1 MYNRTGHDSRAK
13 RICYERTSS
22 IHGSSTAVCAY
33 ARVCTTLSTFTATTA
48 DATDRTTA
56 LGPTSAA
63 TATTAAAADTYIKF
77 YSVSSVNSDECGKA
91 TATAA
96 TYNSLTEGLAL
107 YADSNNMFNDDPA
120 IGTSRS
126 CLHTLMSNHTAAA
139 AAGAQDS
146 FTAFAAADNIDDAWS
161 STIDPVLQSL
171 WGTSQHEQQHVEN
184 AESDNSDCCN
194 SMLNEPLADDTPAT
208 FTDVDMTS
216 DAPDCI
222 DSMHCAVSNTDSSSS
237 SSSSSG
243 DSTVPL
249 LKLVQWTDV
258 VNTNR
263 SAKAD
268 AADTHTSATAGVADI
283 GTDAQRSNSQAY
295 HNEQTMPQF
304 IGSCHNTAT
313 VHAQAHTGSSTVTA
327 ATAAADADDTVD
339 RHGESVYATCD
350 NVSANLGS
358 IGMHM
363 PGKVTLPYTC
373 DDTENS
379 SSSNSSTQCK
389 ASSSNSADDVVL
401 DNQLARAL
409 TLIKLKSQAGYYT
422 DSNRSQQAIAHIQK
436 WNAIRHGE
444 VSVKLALLKFWCK
457 SGHIDEQFRAQ
468 QAKLAWDSYAYSKWR
483 STACVHIATSM
494 HTSVAAHITA
504 RVTVYEQHIKLYG

>member
-1 MYNRTGHDSRAK
+1 MIAELNASALDVPIAYM
-13 RICYERTSS
+13 
-22 IHGSSTAVCAY
+22 TAVHQY
-33 ARVCTTLSTFTATTA
+33 VPTPEFEQHYQHLQQLLQMRQIELQHWVQHQQQQQQQQQQLTL
-48 DATDRTTA
+48 
-56 LGPTSAA
+56 TS
-63 TATTAAAADTYIKF
+63 KL
-77 YSVSSVNSDECGKA
+77 YSVSSVNSDECGDA

-96 TYNSLTEGLAL
+96 TYNSPTDGLAL
-107 YADSNNMFNDDPA
+107 YADSNNMFNDTPTF
-120 IGTSRS
+120 GTSRS

-171 WGTSQHEQQHVEN
+171 WGTSQHAQQNTDN
-184 AESDNSDCCN
+184 AASDSSDCCN
-194 SMLNEPLADDTPAT
+194 SILNEPLTDDTPAT
-208 FTDVDMTS
+208 FADVDMTS
-216 DAPDCI
+216 DSPDRI
-222 DSMHCAVSNTDSSSS
+222 GSKHCAVTSGTGCNVSSSFVGMLPGFETPLNAKSATDTDSSSS

-249 LKLVQWTDV
+249 LKLVQWTGV

-263 SAKAD
+263 SGKAD

-283 GTDAQRSNSQAY
+283 GTDAQRSGSQAY

-313 VHAQAHTGSSTVTA
+313 VHAQAHTGSSIATA

-379 SSSNSSTQCK
+379 SSSSTHCS
-389 ASSSNSADDVVL
+389 ASSSDSANNMIL
-401 DNQLARAL
+401 DHELTRAL
-409 TLIKLKSQAGYYT
+409 TLLQVKSQAGCYT
-422 DSNRSQQAIAHIQK
+422 DSYRSQQAIAHIQK

-444 VSVKLALLKFWCK
+444 ASVKLALLKFWCK

-468 QAKLAWDSYAYSKWR
+468 QAKLAWDTYAYSKY
-483 STACVHIATSM
+483 I
-494 HTSVAAHITA
+494 
-504 RVTVYEQHIKLYG
+504 